1 MGRMKKKYATIRG
14 CWWCLCWV
22 SSWGRALNMYV
33 KVDYSEGKMENIY
46 HTRCLIHNKVCSC
59 TNIASTELVKKLT
72 CTLPN
77 ISYLINYSGWMMMV
91 KWKRIRMF
99 WLLFFIDK
107 YCDEVLCDVMS
118 MQANHLLLGG
128 PW

>member
-1 MGRMKKKYATIRG
+1 MPPLEDTNDVCVEYLVEGETLI
-14 CWWCLCWV
+14 V
-22 SSWGRALNMYV
+22 GRALNMYV

-77 ISYLINYSGWMMMV
+77 ISYLINYSG
-91 KWKRIRMF
+91 
-99 WLLFFIDK
+99 
-107 YCDEVLCDVMS
+107 
-118 MQANHLLLGG
+118 
-128 PW
+128 